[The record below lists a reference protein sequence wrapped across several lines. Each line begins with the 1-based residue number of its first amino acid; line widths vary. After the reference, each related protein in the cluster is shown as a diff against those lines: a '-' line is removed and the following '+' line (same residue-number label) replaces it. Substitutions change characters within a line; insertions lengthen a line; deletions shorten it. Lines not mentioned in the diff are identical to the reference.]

1 MAGASGRRRAVERLR
16 QAILAGDMAPGQRL
30 VEEELAGMLGVT
42 RASLRAALF
51 DLAAEGLVE
60 RVPNRGA
67 RVRAITLD
75 EAVAITECRMALEGL
90 CAAKAA
96 ERVTEPDAA
105 RLRQLGED
113 MERSVSD
120 GELLK
125 YSALNHELHRL
136 VREIS
141 GQVVAA
147 SLLERLNGQL
157 VRHQFQLSLR
167 PGRPQASLPEHLA
180 IIAAVAGR
188 RPAEA
193 EDAIRRHLRSVIS
206 ALLDQQQAQSEAVP
220 EGTVPG
226 GGQVSQQ
233 ESMLVVSAHAADFVW
248 RAGGAV
254 ALAAS
259 RGDRVTVLCLSYGE
273 RGESASAWRAGKT
286 LEEIKA
292 QRRDEATS
300 AAAAL
305 GAAIEFLDA
314 GDYPLRETD
323 ELVDRIVRVYREV
336 NPSVVLTHTLA
347 DPYNG
352 DHPAAGQMALR
363 ARVLAQAIGYP
374 APGEPIGA
382 PPVFLFEPHQPEM
395 CGFKPEVLLDITTVF
410 DAKRKA
416 MECMGAQQH
425 LWEYYTD
432 LARRRGTQLRRNAG
446 PNLGLPSNT
455 MGEAYMRVFPQ
466 VTDRLS

>member
-1 MAGASGRRRAVERLR
+1 VASAPVAGASGRRRAVERLR

-75 EAVAITECRMALEGL
+75 EAIAITECRMALEGL

-96 ERVTEPDAA
+96 GRVTEPDAA

-147 SLLERLNGQL
+147 GLLERLNGQL

-193 EDAIRRHLRSVIS
+193 EEATRRHLRSVIS
-206 ALLDQQQAQSEAVP
+206 ALLDQQQAQSHEA
-220 EGTVPG
+220 
-226 GGQVSQQ
+226 QSQ
-233 ESMLVVSAHAADFVW
+233 
-248 RAGGAV
+248 
-254 ALAAS
+254 
-259 RGDRVTVLCLSYGE
+259 
-273 RGESASAWRAGKT
+273 
-286 LEEIKA
+286 KA
-292 QRRDEATS
+292 QSQEEA
-300 AAAAL
+300 
-305 GAAIEFLDA
+305 
-314 GDYPLRETD
+314 R
-323 ELVDRIVRVYREV
+323 
-336 NPSVVLTHTLA
+336 
-347 DPYNG
+347 
-352 DHPAAGQMALR
+352 
-363 ARVLAQAIGYP
+363 
-374 APGEPIGA
+374 
-382 PPVFLFEPHQPEM
+382 
-395 CGFKPEVLLDITTVF
+395 
-410 DAKRKA
+410 
-416 MECMGAQQH
+416 
-425 LWEYYTD
+425 
-432 LARRRGTQLRRNAG
+432 
-446 PNLGLPSNT
+446 
-455 MGEAYMRVFPQ
+455 
-466 VTDRLS
+466 